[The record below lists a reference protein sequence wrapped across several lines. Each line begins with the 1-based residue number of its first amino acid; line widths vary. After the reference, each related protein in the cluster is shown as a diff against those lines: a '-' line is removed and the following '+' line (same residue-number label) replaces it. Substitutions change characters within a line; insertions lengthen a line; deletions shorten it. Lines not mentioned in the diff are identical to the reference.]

1 MAEVIAEIAERPTLE
16 DDIILTVRAA
26 EQAKQIKAQNN
37 IPENHALRLGVKG
50 GGCSGLTYVLAFDD
64 QVKERDII
72 LEKHGVKIVVD
83 QKSMFYLSGTT
94 LDFTDGLNGR
104 GFVFNNPQAV
114 KSCGCGSSFGV

>member
-1 MAEVIAEIAERPTLE
+1 MTNIAEVQQTPLVTDDIHLTEKAAAEI
-16 DDIILTVRAA
+16 IKV
-26 EQAKQIKAQNN
+26 KAQNN
-37 IPENHALRLGVKG
+37 IPAEHALRLGVKG

-64 QVKERDII
+64 KKTEKDIV
-72 LEKHGVKIVVD
+72 LEKNGVTIYVD

-114 KSCGCGSSFGV
+114 KSCGCGNSFGV